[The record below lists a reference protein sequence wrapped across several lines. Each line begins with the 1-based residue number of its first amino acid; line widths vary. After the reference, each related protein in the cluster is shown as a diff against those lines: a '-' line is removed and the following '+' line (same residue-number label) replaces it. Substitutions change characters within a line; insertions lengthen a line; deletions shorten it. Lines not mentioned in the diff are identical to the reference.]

1 MDRKLYPNASQVYPA
16 ADLLATP
23 VLTDVLSLIR
33 DNESEKFL
41 SIVNLVTKLAKLG
54 LAATEYTA
62 SGAIDP
68 NVSLVHLNTA
78 SGALAMTI
86 AAPVAN
92 QFMIITQTDAGTDGH
107 TVTLQAGTFDGTNEI
122 LTLNA
127 DEETIILFGLSATRY
142 AIIENIGSITTTT
155 A

>member
-54 LAATEYTA
+54 LAATTYTA

-68 NVSLVHLNTA
+68 NIAMAQLSLAGGLT
-78 SGALAMTI
+78 MTI

-92 QFMIITQTDAGTDGH
+92 QFMVITQVGAGTH
-107 TVTLQAGTFDGTNEI
+107 TVTIASGDFDGTNEI
-122 LTLNA
+122 ATFNA
-127 DEETIILFGLSATRY
+127 AEETLILFGLSATRY
-142 AIIENIGSITTTT
+142 AIIVNVGSVSLS
-155 A
+155 AA